1 MAILIAGLIIF
12 FGVHSISIV
21 NRPWRER
28 MFAHMGEKKWKA
40 LYSITAFIG
49 FVMLVYGYGLARQ
62 HPIVVYVPPYWLRYL
77 TGVLML
83 PVFPLL
89 FASHLPG
96 KIKSTV
102 KHPMLAAV
110 KLWATAHLLAN
121 GMLADILLFGGFLA
135 WAVIDRISVKHNP
148 RGPVDRMAPSTRN
161 DVIAI
166 VGGLIT
172 YVVFMRWLHG
182 WLIGVVPFPM

>member
-1 MAILIAGLIIF
+1 VIILITGLLIF
-12 FGVHSISIV
+12 LGVHSISII
-21 NRPWRER
+21 NREWRDR

-40 LYSITAFIG
+40 LYSITALIG
-49 FVMLVYGYGLARQ
+49 FAMLVYGYGLARQ
-62 HPIVVYVPPYWLRYL
+62 HPIVVYLPPYWLRYV
-77 TGVLML
+77 TGILML

-89 FASHLPG
+89 FAAYLPG
-96 KIKSTV
+96 KIKTTV

-110 KLWATAHLLAN
+110 KIWATAHLLAN

-135 WAVIDRISVKHNP
+135 WAVIDRISVKRNP
-148 RGPVDRMAPSTRN
+148 RGPVDHIAASTRN

-172 YVVFMRWLHG
+172 YVVFMRWLHVL
-182 WLIGVVPFPM
+182 LIGVVPFPM

>member
-1 MAILIAGLIIF
+1 MIILIAGLVIF
-12 FGVHSISIV
+12 LGVHSISIV
-21 NRPWRER
+21 DRPWRDR

-40 LYSITAFIG
+40 LYSITALIG
-49 FVMLVYGYGLARQ
+49 FAMLVYGYGVAR
-62 HPIVVYVPPYWLRYL
+62 HNPIVVYVPPYWLRYV

-89 FASHLPG
+89 FASYLPG
-96 KIKSTV
+96 RIKSTV
-102 KHPMLAAV
+102 KHPMLLAV
-110 KLWATAHLLAN
+110 KIWATAHLLAN

-135 WAVIDRISVKHNP
+135 WAVIDRISVKRNP
-148 RGPVDRMAPSTRN
+148 RGPVDRIAPSTRN

-166 VGGLIT
+166 GGGVVT
-172 YVVFMRWLHG
+172 YVVFMRWLHA

>member
-1 MAILIAGLIIF
+1 LIILIAGLLIF
-12 FGVHSISIV
+12 LGVHSISIV
-21 NRPWRER
+21 DRAWRDR
-28 MFAHMGEKKWKA
+28 MFAHMGEMEWKA
-40 LYSITAFIG
+40 LYSITALIG
-49 FVMLVYGYGLARQ
+49 FAMLIYGYGVAR
-62 HPIVVYVPPYWLRYL
+62 HNPIVVYVPPYWLRYV

-89 FASHLPG
+89 FASYLPG
-96 KIKSTV
+96 RIKSTV
-102 KHPMLAAV
+102 KHPMLLAV
-110 KLWATAHLLAN
+110 KIWATAHLLAN

-135 WAVIDRISVKHNP
+135 WAVIDRISVKRNP
-148 RGPVDRMAPSTRN
+148 RGPVDRIAPSTRN

-166 VGGLIT
+166 VGGLVT